1 MNFQRS
7 AKTTRLI
14 DAELFKKQVA
24 AMAIKNGYAPEKA
37 NALCKLID
45 NQPTAYDIEKVVEEI
60 KESATR
66 KDDIYVTLI
75 NGEEA
80 ILKDTAIAI
89 VEEAR
94 LSE

>member
-1 MNFQRS
+1 M
-7 AKTTRLI
+7 RLI
-14 DAELFKKQVA
+14 DADMLKKYLLD
-24 AMAIKNGYAPEKA
+24 NGKETERFLQYVDE
-37 NALCKLID
+37 
-45 NQPTAYDIEKVVEEI
+45 QPTAYDIAKVVEEI

>member
-1 MNFQRS
+1 M
-7 AKTTRLI
+7 RLI

-24 AMAIKNGYAPEKA
+24 AMAIKDGYAPEKA

-45 NQPTAYDIEKVVEEI
+45 KQPTAYDIDKVVEEI

-94 LSE
+94 LSEQSIANLI

>member
-1 MNFQRS
+1 
-7 AKTTRLI
+7 
-14 DAELFKKQVA
+14 
-24 AMAIKNGYAPEKA
+24 MAIKNGYVAEKA

-80 ILKDTAIAI
+80 MLKDTAIAI